1 MMTTH
6 PRRTETVETHLT
18 HLESPDATMLTNAH
32 IEETVR
38 AALDHDPRIK
48 HPELI
53 AVSVDEIGTVVLRGA
68 VGTLPERLAAAHDA
82 RHVEGVFNVIVD
94 DLRLRPPV
102 GPRRSDDE
110 VRAAALDTLT
120 ADPRIRS
127 THIHVKVSHG
137 HLTLTGYAREQ
148 AESAAAAEDGANLH
162 GVIEVT
168 NRIEI
173 R

>member
-1 MMTTH
+1 
-6 PRRTETVETHLT
+6 
-18 HLESPDATMLTNAH
+18 MLTNAH

-38 AALDHDPRIK
+38 AALDHDPRMK

-68 VGTLPERLAAAHDA
+68 VGTLSERLAATHDA

-94 DLRLRPPV
+94 DLRVHPPV

-110 VRAAALDTLT
+110 LRAAALETLS
-120 ADPRIRS
+120 ADRRIRS
-127 THIHVKVSHG
+127 THIHVKLSHG
-137 HLTLTGYAREQ
+137 HLTVTGYAREQ
-148 AESAAAAEDGANLH
+148 AESAAAAEDVASLP

>member
-1 MMTTH
+1 
-6 PRRTETVETHLT
+6 
-18 HLESPDATMLTNAH
+18 MLTNPH

-53 AVSVDEIGTVVLRGA
+53 AVSGDEIGTVVLRGA

-110 VRAAALDTLT
+110 IRAALDTLT
-120 ADPRIRS
+120 ADPGIRS

>member
-1 MMTTH
+1 MF
-6 PRRTETVETHLT
+6 RNSR
-18 HLESPDATMLTNAH
+18 
-32 IEETVR
+32 IEEEVR
-38 AALDHDPRIK
+38 AALRRDPRIK

-68 VGTLPERLAAAHDA
+68 VGTLPERLAAVHDA
-82 RHVEGVFNVIVD
+82 RHAEGVFNVIVD
-94 DLRLRPPV
+94 DLRVHPPV

-110 VRAAALDTLT
+110 IRAAALDTLT

-148 AESAAAAEDGANLH
+148 AESAAAAEDGARLD
-162 GVIEVT
+162 GVIELT

>member
-1 MMTTH
+1 MFTDSRM
-6 PRRTETVETHLT
+6 
-18 HLESPDATMLTNAH
+18 
-32 IEETVR
+32 EEEVR
-38 AALDHDPRIK
+38 ATLRRDPRIK

-82 RHVEGVFNVIVD
+82 RAVAGVLNVLVD
-94 DLRLRPPV
+94 GLRVHPHV

-110 VRAAALDTLT
+110 IRVAALEMLA
-120 ADPRIRS
+120 ADPQIRS
-127 THIHVKVSHG
+127 THIHVKVSRG
-137 HLTLTGYAREQ
+137 HLTLTGYVRDP
-148 AESAAAAEDGANLH
+148 AESAAAAEDVAALS
-162 GVIEVT
+162 GVAEIA